1 MNIILVGMPGSGKT
15 TVARELKKITG
26 FRVVDTD
33 ALIVERHG
41 EINEIFRTLG
51 EKTFRDYESEIIAE
65 VCKSSGAII
74 STGGGSVLRGE
85 NARLMKNCG
94 KIVYLRASVETIL
107 KRTATDNSRPLL
119 AGEKRKNIERL
130 LSAREEIYSNCA
142 DIAVDTDGLLPEEI
156 ASKITELL
164 K

>member
-15 TVARELKKITG
+15 TVARELKKVTG

-41 EINEIFRTLG
+41 EINEIFLKLG

-65 VCKSSGAII
+65 VCKLSGAII
-74 STGGGSVLRGE
+74 STGGGSVLREE

-130 LSAREEIYSNCA
+130 LSAREEIYSGCA
-142 DIAVDTDGLLPEEI
+142 DIAVDTDELSPKEI

>member
-1 MNIILVGMPGSGKT
+1 
-15 TVARELKKITG
+15 
-26 FRVVDTD
+26 
-33 ALIVERHG
+33 
-41 EINEIFRTLG
+41 
-51 EKTFRDYESEIIAE
+51 
-65 VCKSSGAII
+65 
-74 STGGGSVLRGE
+74 
-85 NARLMKNCG
+85 MKNCG

-130 LSAREEIYSNCA
+130 LSAREEIYSGCA
-142 DIAVDTDGLLPEEI
+142 DIAVDTDGLSPKEI

>member
-15 TVARELKKITG
+15 TVASELKKITG

-65 VCKSSGAII
+65 VCKLSGAII
-74 STGGGSVLRGE
+74 STGGGSVLREE

-130 LSAREEIYSNCA
+130 LSAREEIYSGCA
-142 DIAVDTDGLLPEEI
+142 DIAVDADGLSPKEI

>member
-15 TVARELKKITG
+15 TVARELKKVTG

-41 EINEIFRTLG
+41 EINEIFLKLG

-74 STGGGSVLRGE
+74 STGGGSVLREE

-119 AGEKRKNIERL
+119 AGEKEYRAAFKCAGRNLFWLRGYCGGYGRAFTQRNRK
-130 LSAREEIYSNCA
+130 
-142 DIAVDTDGLLPEEI
+142 
-156 ASKITELL
+156 
-164 K
+164 

>member
-33 ALIVERHG
+33 ALIVEKHG

-65 VCKSSGAII
+65 ACKLSGAII
-74 STGGGSVLRGE
+74 STGGGSVLREE
-85 NARLMKNCG
+85 NASLMKNCG

-130 LSAREEIYSNCA
+130 LSAREEIYSDCA
-142 DIAVDTDGLLPEEI
+142 DIAVDTDGLSPKEI

>member
-15 TVARELKKITG
+15 TVARELKKVTG

-41 EINEIFRTLG
+41 EINEIFRKLG

-65 VCKSSGAII
+65 VCKLSGTII
-74 STGGGSVLRGE
+74 STGGGSVLREE

-130 LSAREEIYSNCA
+130 LSAREKIYSGCA
-142 DIAVDTDGLLPEEI
+142 DIAVDTDGLSPKEI